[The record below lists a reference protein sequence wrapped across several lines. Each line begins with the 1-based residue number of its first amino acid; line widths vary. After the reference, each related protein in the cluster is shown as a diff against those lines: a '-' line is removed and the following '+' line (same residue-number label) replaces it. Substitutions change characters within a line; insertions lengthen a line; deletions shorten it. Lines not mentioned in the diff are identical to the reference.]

1 MKKTG
6 MRGSLML
13 SAVALGIA
21 ALFGA
26 NDAAAQTYRLMT
38 GPQGGVWV
46 PLGGTLKSL
55 FEKTLA
61 GVTVQTL
68 PGAGIANVKGVE
80 EGKSDFGFGN
90 SISTVDGVA
99 GRAPF
104 DKKTTNVCQIA
115 NLYPQY
121 FQVVALTDAKVGK
134 VEDMKGKAIA
144 VQTKG
149 NTAEA
154 ISAHIL
160 QAHGLSYNAM
170 SKVNFMASYND
181 AAALLKDG
189 HAQIFT
195 LGTTIPA
202 AAVMDL
208 ATARDITM
216 VPVTDA
222 GVAEMKKINAGYT
235 KGVIP
240 ANTYPKQTA
249 DVPVIAYSAH
259 FIASCKLPE
268 AQVYALTKAMAGH
281 IADMAA
287 VNKAMAKVTVKDM
300 AEDIGVPFHPGAAKY
315 YKEVGALK

>member
-1 MKKTG
+1 MIT
-6 MRGSLML
+6 RR
-13 SAVALGIA
+13 LGACA
-21 ALFGA
+21 AIGLAFAAACGA
-26 NDAAAQTYRLMT
+26 GDASAQTYKLMT

-46 PLGGTLKSL
+46 PMGGTFKAM
-55 FEKTLA
+55 FEKAVA
-61 GVTVQTL
+61 GSNIQTL
-68 PGAGIANVKGVE
+68 PGAGIANVKGIE
-80 EGKSDFGFGN
+80 ESKADFGFGN
-90 SISTVDGVA
+90 SISTVDAINGNP
-99 GRAPF
+99 PF
-104 DKKTTNVCQIA
+104 DKKATNVCQIA

-121 FQVVALTDAKVGK
+121 FQVVALADAKIGK

-154 ISAHIL
+154 ISADIL
-160 QAHGLSYNAM
+160 KAHGLSYAAM
-170 SKVNFMASYND
+170 SKVNYMASYND

-202 AAVMDL
+202 ASIMDL
-208 ATARDITM
+208 ATARDITL
-216 VPVTDA
+216 VPVNDA
-222 GVAEMKKINAGYT
+222 SVAAMKKINAGYV

-240 ANTYPKQTA
+240 ANTYPKQDK

-259 FIASCKLPE
+259 FVASCKLP
-268 AQVYALTKAMAGH
+268 ADVVYTITKAMATNL
-281 IADMAA
+281 ADLVA

-315 YKEVGALK
+315 YKEVGAIK

>member
-1 MKKTG
+1 MIT
-6 MRGSLML
+6 RTL
-13 SAVALGIA
+13 SRAGACAAFGLAIA
-21 ALFGA
+21 AFGGAEA
-26 NDAAAQTYRLMT
+26 NAQTLKLMT

-46 PLGGTLKSL
+46 PMGGTFKAM
-55 FEKTLA
+55 FEKAVA
-61 GVTVQTL
+61 GVTIQTL

-80 EGKSDFGFGN
+80 ESKADFGFGN
-90 SISTVDGVA
+90 SISTVDAINGNP
-99 GRAPF
+99 PF
-104 DKKTTNVCQIA
+104 EKKATNVCQIA

-121 FQVVALTDAKVGK
+121 FQVVALADAKIGK

-144 VQTKG
+144 VQTRG

-154 ISAHIL
+154 ISSDIL
-160 QAHGLSYNAM
+160 KAHGLSYAAM
-170 SKVNFMASYND
+170 SKVNYMASYND

-202 AAVMDL
+202 ASIMDL
-208 ATARDITM
+208 ATARDITL
-216 VPVTDA
+216 VPVSDES
-222 GVAEMKKINAGYT
+222 VAAMKKINAGYV
-235 KGVIP
+235 KGMIP
-240 ANTYPKQTA
+240 ANTYPKQDK

-268 AQVYALTKAMAGH
+268 AQVYSITKAMATNLG
-281 IADMAA
+281 DLVA